1 MSEENKTPKKSF
13 LSAFSSVVWTFKI
26 FWKISPGLSSSYLF
40 TDSAMEIVRIL
51 NAFVFAR
58 GIDFLI
64 STHSGDTSINYLY
77 LIILLF
83 LLLSIIETILNF
95 VSVYSR
101 QQIKA
106 NFNPKYQTLIYEKL
120 ERLGIQRLEEPKINN
135 LIERTRKNNDSL
147 LAVFTNSVSILGTV
161 VALLTAAG
169 IIFSFAPHL
178 VPLFVIVMLPA
189 IWIERK
195 FMKKMHTY
203 NRNIAEDSRSAYQSA
218 TYLQRSEDLQELII
232 TGGSK
237 KHKEKFE
244 NFIKGW
250 INNLKRIRRQ
260 WYSSMVGFRVVRG
273 VVEAYGLLFTFR
285 QYLAD
290 KISLGDVTFYARQ
303 IAAFTS
309 NINSLANLVNNTY
322 ESSLNIAEAR
332 ELFEM
337 EELKDGNVDV
347 GRQKIGPEIVIN
359 EASFSYPGSDK
370 AVISNLNLIIKS
382 GEKIAIVGHNGA
394 GKTTLIKLL
403 LRFYKLN
410 KGSILINS
418 NNIND
423 LSINSL
429 YKNVGVLFQDY
440 NTYGNLTAEENIL
453 IGDLNRKSK
462 AHLRKAAK
470 QADADSFILSLEK
483 SYKQILSEKYKDGIR
498 PSTGQWQKIAIARL
512 FYRRAS
518 LVIFDE
524 PTAAIDAVSEAKI
537 FDRIYKYFK
546 NKTVIII
553 SHRFSTVRNADRIIV
568 FDKGKIVE
576 HGSHEELMAIKGKYY
591 KAFKLQAK
599 GYQ

>member
-1 MSEENKTPKKSF
+1 MKDKTKDKKQSIQD
-13 LSAFSSVVWTFKI
+13 SVSSVVWTFKI

-40 TDSAMEIVRIL
+40 TESAMEIVRIL
-51 NAFVFAR
+51 NSFVFAR
-58 GIDFLI
+58 GIDALI
-64 STHSGDTSINYLY
+64 STYSGRSSITYIY

-83 LLLSIIETILNF
+83 FLLSVTETLLNF
-95 VSVYSR
+95 ISVYAR

-106 NFNPKYQTLIYEKL
+106 NFNPKYQMLIYEKL

-147 LAVFTNSVSILGTV
+147 YVVFANSVSIIGTL
-161 VALLTAAG
+161 VALATAAA
-169 IIFSFAPHL
+169 IIISFALHL
-178 VPLFVIVMLPA
+178 IPLFILVMAPA
-189 IWIERK
+189 IWVERK

-244 NFIKGW
+244 NFIFGW
-250 INNLKRIRRQ
+250 INNLKSIRRQ

-285 QYLAD
+285 LYLSD

-303 IAAFTS
+303 IASFTS
-309 NINSLANLVNNTY
+309 NLNSLANLINNTY
-322 ESSLNIAEAR
+322 ESSLNISEAR

-337 EELKDGNVDV
+337 EEMKDGNVDL
-347 GRQKIGPEIVIN
+347 GRQKIGPVIVIN

-370 AVISNLNLIIKS
+370 AVISNLNLVIKS

-394 GKTTLIKLL
+394 GKTTLVKLL
-403 LRFYKLN
+403 LRFYRLN
-410 KGSILINS
+410 KGSILING

-512 FYRRAS
+512 FYRQSS

-576 HGSHEELMAIKGKYY
+576 HGSHEELMSIRGKYY
-591 KAFKLQAK
+591 KAFQIQAK
-599 GYQ
+599 GYK